1 MGFWVGFALIIFV
14 VPLGAFV
21 ARWLE
26 DAGKKSRARTA
37 VVVGYWSVLAVAV
50 GLVVRGWGA

>member
-1 MGFWVGFALIIFV
+1 MGFALIIFV